1 MQKLSFH
8 NLGGSIMPVA
18 NYEQYCEMLEKAREG
33 RYAYPAINVTST
45 STANAAM
52 KAFADAKSD
61 GIIQVS
67 TGGGKFASGQGIG
80 DMALGAISLAQHV
93 HLVAEK
99 YDVLVALHT
108 DHCHPQY
115 IESFLLPLIEET
127 EKRRAKGLPNLFNS
141 HMFDGSE
148 LPLDKNMALSKDLL
162 ERCAKSQIILEV
174 ETGVVG
180 GEEDGV
186 NNEDTPADKLYT
198 TSEEMVQVAETLGPV
213 GTFMY
218 AATFGN
224 VHGVYKPGNVKLRP
238 EILKN
243 GQDAVTSKLGEKSK
257 HYLVFHG
264 GSGSEL
270 SEIHETLD
278 YGVIKMN
285 IDTDTQYAYTR
296 PVVDHMMRNYDKVL
310 KVEGE
315 VGAKKFYDPRA
326 WMKAAEKSM
335 TERIITAAS
344 DLKSAGKSLFQAK
357 KKVERKS
364 LEASL

>member
-1 MQKLSFH
+1 
-8 NLGGSIMPVA
+8 MPVA
-18 NYEQYCEMLEKAREG
+18 TPKQYKQMLERAKAG
-33 RYAYPAINVTST
+33 GYAYPAINVTSM
-45 STANAAM
+45 STANAAL
-52 KAFADAKSD
+52 KAFADKKSD

-67 TGGGKFASGQGIG
+67 TGGGKFASGQGVG
-80 DMALGAISLAQHV
+80 DMALGAISIAQHV
-93 HLVAEK
+93 HLMAEK
-99 YDVLVALHT
+99 YNILIALHT

-115 IESFLLPLIEET
+115 VDSFMLPLVEET

-148 LPLDKNMALSKDLL
+148 LPLNENIKKSKELL
-162 ERCAKSQIILEV
+162 ERFAKSELILEV

-186 NNEDTPADKLYT
+186 NNEHAPADKLYT
-198 TSEEMVQVAETLGPV
+198 TPEEMVEIAKALRPI

-238 EILKN
+238 TILKD
-243 GQDAVTSKLGEKSK
+243 GQDAVKKAFGAEAE
-257 HYLVFHG
+257 HFLVFHG

-270 SEIHETLD
+270 SEIHETLG

-296 PVVDHMMRNYDKVL
+296 PVVDFMLKNYDKVL
-310 KVEGE
+310 KVDGE
-315 VGAKKFYDPRA
+315 VGSKKHYDPRE
-326 WMKAAEKSM
+326 WMKSAEKMM
-335 TERIITAAS
+335 TERIATACD
-344 DLKSAGKSLFQAK
+344 DLKSTGKSLLQ
-357 KKVERKS
+357 
-364 LEASL
+364 